1 MEEAAVRGTKRLFRT
16 SKSQAGKIALW
27 RRERPER
34 ESYFRMKRRSIAAA
48 ESRGAH
54 RIGLRRTRK
63 LRAQLDE
70 RRAGTG

>member
-1 MEEAAVRGTKRLFRT
+1 MEDAAARGTKRLFRT
-16 SKSQAGKIALW
+16 SKSQAGKIAFW

-48 ESRGAH
+48 ESRGAR

-63 LRAQLDE
+63 LRVQFDE
-70 RRAGTG
+70 RRARTG